1 MTIICS
7 KTLPDFFRAFLKMRT
22 CFDLSRNVGK
32 RLSGLVR
39 LSIVMA
45 AWGLAAG
52 ESMAGGTW
60 AALTTAP
67 PIGVNHAM
75 VLSDGTILADNG
87 NGDCCRLIPDIH
99 GSYRNGT
106 WTRLASMH
114 DDRLFFASQMLTNG
128 NVFVAGGEYGAGRKH
143 AELFDP
149 LNNVWAKIPDPSPGP
164 AFSDAI
170 SEILPNGNVLVA
182 PVSQFGGCIIYNV
195 ALNSWQSAASA
206 INQNEVCWVK
216 LPSDNIVTI
225 DTGAQ
230 TSEHY
235 VPSLNQW
242 KADGNLPVP
251 VYGYGAEIGAG
262 FLLPNGNVFYIGGST
277 NTAIYTPGATVTS
290 AGSWV
295 AGPPMVF
302 GANQLGAV
310 DAPAAMMVNGKILCE
325 LGPVGGFNGPCSF
338 YEYDYLSNSF
348 TQVNAPGGG
357 LTYNSVPY
365 ANGMLCLPDGTVLF
379 IGGQNS
385 TSLYIYTPD
394 GTPLAAGKPAINSL
408 TKNPDGSYHLTGLG
422 LNGISVGAAYGD
434 DEQMNSN
441 YPLVRMTNS
450 VTGNVYYARTYRWS
464 STGVQTG
471 NRVITTEFTLPQ
483 SLPAG
488 NYSLVV
494 VANGNPSTQ
503 QSFSYAPPPVPTGL
517 AAASGSNA
525 SVRLSW
531 NASGGATAYNVKRS
545 ATSSG
550 YFTTIATVN
559 GTTSY
564 TNTGLT
570 NGLTCYYKVAAVGS
584 GGPSS
589 DSASVAATPAGPPL
603 IPDATPVNLAT
614 YYNRAGIYTDGRT
627 FSGGLDGSGYAF
639 SANLLGMSLF
649 WNGLVFGF
657 GPSNALDVVACA
669 SQTITLPAGQF
680 NTLQILAT
688 AVQGNQ
694 TAQTF
699 TVTYTDN
706 STTTFT
712 QSFSD
717 WANQQSYSGENTV
730 ITMPY
735 RNSSG
740 SSQNLNVSVDAYV
753 IVLNQTKTVKT
764 ITLPSNS
771 NLIILSMMLASDPVP
786 APLAAFYN
794 RAGIYTDGTP
804 FTNPPT
810 GGIDG
815 GGYAYSGTL
824 LGGSQTWTNTVFN
837 FGPLNTTNVIFG
849 SNQTIPLPTGNYSRV
864 QLLATAVNGSQPS
877 QLFVVTYTDASTA
890 TFVQG
895 LSDWF
900 SPQNYAGES
909 KAIPMGYRNSS
920 DGSSSE
926 NNALYLY
933 GYSFTLNSA
942 KTIQSIRLPNNAN
955 VVVAAINLVPN
966 WPPTFG
972 VNPLTLA
979 NANAGQNYSGTIATN
994 ASDLNGDALT
1004 YAKVSGPT
1012 WLNVAPNGTLSG
1024 IPANADAN
1032 LNTFVVSVKDTGSLS
1047 NTATLYISVN
1057 GAPAFVANPFSMPAI
1072 AAGQNYSG
1080 SIATNVTDPNPADP
1094 LTFAKVS
1101 GPAWLSVAPDGALS
1115 GIPLSA
1121 NGGTNTFAVSVTD
1134 SGNLSDTAT
1143 MDIPVLAAPAIVST
1157 FTFQAGELVLNWDGG
1172 IGPFQVQTTTNLVN
1186 PDWQN
1191 VGDAT
1196 ATNSLSITPSNAAAF
1211 FRILGQ

>member
-1 MTIICS
+1 MFTAS
-7 KTLPDFFRAFLKMRT
+7 NFRRQQFSNLI
-22 CFDLSRNVGK
+22 
-32 RLSGLVR
+32 RLSFAVLAGV
-39 LSIVMA
+39 
-45 AWGLAAG
+45 LAAG
-52 ESMAGGTW
+52 ESRAGGTW

-75 VLSDGTILADNG
+75 VLSDGTIFADNG
-87 NGDCCRLIPDIH
+87 DGGCCRLTPDIH
-99 GSYRNGT
+99 GSYHNGT

-114 DDRLFFASQMLTNG
+114 DGRLFFASQVLTNG
-128 NVFVAGGEYGAGRKH
+128 NVFVAGGEYGPGRRH

-149 LNNVWAKIPDPSPGP
+149 LNNVWAKIADPSPGP

-170 SEILPNGNVLVA
+170 SEMLPNGNVLVA
-182 PVSQFGGCIIYNV
+182 PVSQFGGCVIYNV
-195 ALNSWQSAASA
+195 PANNWQTAPGAN
-206 INQNEVCWVK
+206 NQNEVCWVK

-235 VPSLNQW
+235 VPALNQW
-242 KADGNLPVP
+242 RADGNVPVP

-262 FLLPNGNVFYIGGST
+262 FLLPNGKAFYIGGNT

-290 AGSWV
+290 AGTWV
-295 AGPPMVF
+295 AGPAMVF

-310 DAPAAMMVNGKILCE
+310 DAPAAMMVNGKILCD

-338 YEYDYLSNSF
+338 YEYDYLNNSF
-348 TQVNAPGGG
+348 TQVSAPGGG
-357 LTYNSVPY
+357 LTYDSVPY

-385 TSLYIYTPD
+385 RSLYIYTPD
-394 GTPLAAGKPAINSL
+394 GAPLAAGKPVINSI
-408 TKNPDGSYHLTGLG
+408 TENADGSYHLTGVG

-464 STGVQTG
+464 STSVQTG
-471 NRVITTEFTLPQ
+471 SRVLTTEFTLPQ
-483 SLPAG
+483 NLPAG
-488 NYSLVV
+488 NYSLVAE
-494 VANGNPSTQ
+494 ANGNASAPRN
-503 QSFSYAPPPVPTGL
+503 FSYSPRPVPTGL
-517 AAASGSNA
+517 TAASGSNA
-525 SVRLSW
+525 FVRLNW

-550 YFTTIATVN
+550 YFATIATVS
-559 GTTSY
+559 GLTSY

-570 NGLTCYYKVAAVGS
+570 NGLAYYYKVAAVGS

-589 DSASVAATPAGPPL
+589 DSAAVSATPAGPPL
-603 IPDATPVNLAT
+603 IPDATPVNLAA

-627 FSGGLDGSGYAF
+627 FSGGLDGGGYSF
-639 SANLLGMSLF
+639 SANLLGASLF

-669 SQTITLPAGQF
+669 GQTIALPADRF

-688 AVQGNQ
+688 GVQGNQ

-740 SSQNLNVSVDAYV
+740 SSQSLDVSVDAYV
-753 IVLNQTKTVKT
+753 IVLNQAKTVKSV
-764 ITLPSNS
+764 TLPNNS
-771 NLIILSMMLASDPVP
+771 NLMLLSMMLASDPVP
-786 APLAAFYN
+786 APLATFYN

-815 GGYAYSGTL
+815 NKYAYSGTL
-824 LGGSQTWTNTVFN
+824 LGSSQTWTNTVFS
-837 FGPLNTTNVIFG
+837 FGPLNATNVISG
-849 SNQTIPLPTGNYSRV
+849 ANQTIPLPTGNYSRL
-864 QLLATAVNGSQPS
+864 QLLATAVNGNQPS
-877 QLFVVTYTDASTA
+877 QLFVVTYTDATTA
-890 TFVQG
+890 TFFQG

-909 KAIPMGYRNSS
+909 KAVPMGYRNSS

-933 GYSFTLNSA
+933 GYSFTLNPA
-942 KTIQSIRLPNNAN
+942 KTIQSIRLPNNAK
-955 VVVAAINLVPN
+955 VIVTAISLVPN

-994 ASDLNGDALT
+994 ASDLNKDALT
-1004 YAKVSGPT
+1004 YAKVSGPA
-1012 WLNVAPNGTLSG
+1012 WLHVAPNGALSG
-1024 IPANADAN
+1024 TPANSDVD

-1057 GAPAFVANPFSMPAI
+1057 GAPEFIADPFSMPDI
-1072 AAGQNYSG
+1072 TAGQSYSG
-1080 SIATNVTDPNPADP
+1080 SIATNVTDPDPAATF
-1094 LTFAKVS
+1094 TFAKVS
-1101 GPAWLSVAPDGALS
+1101 GPAWLNIAPDGSLS
-1115 GIPLSA
+1115 GTPLSA
-1121 NGGTNTFAVSVTD
+1121 DAGANAFAVSVTD
-1134 SGNLSDTAT
+1134 AGNLSDTAT
-1143 MDIPVLAAPAIVST
+1143 MNISVLPAPAIVST
-1157 FTFQAGELVLNWDGG
+1157 FSFQAGEFTLNWDGG
-1172 IGPFQVQTTTNLVN
+1172 IGPFQVQTTTNLAN

-1191 VGDAT
+1191 IGETT
-1196 ATNSLSITPSNAAAF
+1196 ATNSLTITPSNAAAF
-1211 FRILGQ
+1211 FRIVGQ

>member
-1 MTIICS
+1 
-7 KTLPDFFRAFLKMRT
+7 
-22 CFDLSRNVGK
+22 
-32 RLSGLVR
+32 
-39 LSIVMA
+39 
-45 AWGLAAG
+45 
-52 ESMAGGTW
+52 
-60 AALTTAP
+60 
-67 PIGVNHAM
+67 
-75 VLSDGTILADNG
+75 
-87 NGDCCRLIPDIH
+87 
-99 GSYRNGT
+99 
-106 WTRLASMH
+106 
-114 DDRLFFASQMLTNG
+114 
-128 NVFVAGGEYGAGRKH
+128 
-143 AELFDP
+143 
-149 LNNVWAKIPDPSPGP
+149 
-164 AFSDAI
+164 
-170 SEILPNGNVLVA
+170 
-182 PVSQFGGCIIYNV
+182 
-195 ALNSWQSAASA
+195 
-206 INQNEVCWVK
+206 
-216 LPSDNIVTI
+216 
-225 DTGAQ
+225 
-230 TSEHY
+230 
-235 VPSLNQW
+235 
-242 KADGNLPVP
+242 
-251 VYGYGAEIGAG
+251 
-262 FLLPNGNVFYIGGST
+262 
-277 NTAIYTPGATVTS
+277 
-290 AGSWV
+290 
-295 AGPPMVF
+295 
-302 GANQLGAV
+302 
-310 DAPAAMMVNGKILCE
+310 
-325 LGPVGGFNGPCSF
+325 
-338 YEYDYLSNSF
+338 
-348 TQVNAPGGG
+348 
-357 LTYNSVPY
+357 
-365 ANGMLCLPDGTVLF
+365 
-379 IGGQNS
+379 
-385 TSLYIYTPD
+385 
-394 GTPLAAGKPAINSL
+394 
-408 TKNPDGSYHLTGLG
+408 
-422 LNGISVGAAYGD
+422 
-434 DEQMNSN
+434 
-441 YPLVRMTNS
+441 MTNS
-450 VTGNVYYARTYRWS
+450 ATGNVYYARTYRWS

-483 SLPAG
+483 NLPAG
-488 NYSLVV
+488 SYSLVV

-550 YFTTIATVN
+550 YFTTIATVS

-589 DSASVAATPAGPPL
+589 DSVAVAATPAGPPL
-603 IPDATPVNLAT
+603 IPDATPVNLVS

-627 FSGGLDGSGYAF
+627 FSGGLDGGGYAF
-639 SANLLGMSLF
+639 SANLLGTSLF
-649 WNGLVFGF
+649 WNDLVFGF

-669 SQTITLPAGQF
+669 SQIITLPAGQF

-753 IVLNQTKTVKT
+753 LVLNQTKTIKS
-764 ITLPSNS
+764 ITLPNNS
-771 NLIILSMMLASDPVP
+771 NLILLSMMLASDPVP
-786 APLAAFYN
+786 APLATFYN

-837 FGPLNTTNVIFG
+837 FGPLNATNVIFG
-849 SNQTIPLPTGNYSRV
+849 ANQTIPLPTGNYSRV

-933 GYSFTLNSA
+933 GYSFTLNPA
-942 KTIQSIRLPNNAN
+942 KTVQSIRLPNNAN
-955 VVVAAINLVPN
+955 VVVAAISLVPN

-994 ASDLNGDALT
+994 ASDLNSDALT

-1032 LNTFVVSVKDTGSLS
+1032 LNTFVVSVKDTGSRS

-1057 GAPAFVANPFSMPAI
+1057 GAPAFVANPFSMPGVT
-1072 AAGQNYSG
+1072 AGQNYSG
-1080 SIATNVTDPNPADP
+1080 SIAANATDPNPTDT

-1121 NGGTNTFAVSVTD
+1121 DGGTNTFAVSVTD

-1143 MDIPVLAAPAIVST
+1143 MEIPVLAAPAIVST
-1157 FTFQAGELVLNWDGG
+1157 FSFQAGELVLNWGGG
-1172 IGPFQVQTTTNLVN
+1172 IGPFQVQTTTNLAN

-1196 ATNSLSITPSNAAAF
+1196 TTNSLSITPSNAAAF